1 MKFLFFLLISAC
13 FSTSSSA
20 QASWK
25 IRLNDT
31 TVLSTT
37 SENEEKNTIYLKP
50 HQLKKKKDLLLT
62 YTSTERKKEWERTM
76 MVYNEKDQ
84 ELVSKKGNELKIK
97 NSELLSFFKRSKQ
110 IKIYT
115 IAVPTD
121 PKLKASIRVRR
132 VHLCTLVLH

>member
-1 MKFLFFLLISAC
+1 
-13 FSTSSSA
+13 
-20 QASWK
+20 
-25 IRLNDT
+25 
-31 TVLSTT
+31 
-37 SENEEKNTIYLKP
+37 
-50 HQLKKKKDLLLT
+50 
-62 YTSTERKKEWERTM
+62 M